1 MKLKCHLRVFAL
13 GMVTT
18 ACGGVVA
25 LGGPEPATGRV
36 EDALGTLPSGTL
48 TQASKVDLLLVV
60 DNSPSMSDKQEL
72 LRKSLPDLLTRLVSP
87 RCVDALGT
95 VVGSAVNGACA
106 SGLLEFAPVKDLHV
120 GVISSSLGGR
130 GGDLCAEVAPTNDEA
145 HLLQRGVDGAP
156 VPDAAAGVLAFGP
169 GAITDPERLRAD
181 VASLVSGV
189 RDDGCGF
196 EAPLESWY
204 RFLVQPDPYVSIGV
218 GPSRQAHQIG
228 VDETILRQRRD
239 FLRPDSLLTVV
250 MLTDEDDASVDPLS
264 VNGQGWNFANSQFAG
279 SRTVRSASW
288 SLGLESTA
296 PRGSSACATAP
307 ASDACNSCG
316 FAWNCNPDDP
326 MCQALRQDPS
336 CLVNGGY
343 YGFDEDSLNT
353 RFHRMK
359 QRFGLEPRYPVTR
372 YASGL
377 SSATVPDR
385 GGEHRP
391 FVSADTPP
399 QRMPYPPSYIG
410 TRNCSNPI
418 FSTNLPASSSDD
430 LCNLAPGPRS
440 RDLVVFTTITGV
452 PPSLVTKKHLED
464 ADWVRIL
471 GRDPSS
477 FDETG
482 IDAHM
487 VQSVKARAGL
497 PGESAASD
505 ADPVH
510 GRERNT
516 AGADLQF
523 ACTFPLDTPLRCTG
537 QVGCDCDEHG
547 LELGGPLCGKGE
559 EANVQL
565 RGKAYPGI
573 RPLEVA
579 RLLGGRATVASLC
592 PTHVTEAMPGDTQY
606 AYRAA
611 MFTLGDRMSRAL
623 VPAIQAR

>member
-1 MKLKCHLRVFAL
+1 MKLKYHLRVLAL

-25 LGGPEPATGRV
+25 LGGPEGPTARV
-36 EDALGTLPSGTL
+36 EDALGTMPTGTQ

-60 DNSPSMSDKQEL
+60 DNSPSMKDKQEL
-72 LRKSLPDLLTRLVSP
+72 LRKSLPDLLTRLVRP

-95 VVGSAVNGACA
+95 VVGSATNGACA
-106 SGLLEFAPVKDLHV
+106 SGLLEFAPVEDLHV

-130 GGDLCAEVAPTNDEA
+130 GGDLCANDPPMNDDA
-145 HLLQRGVDGAP
+145 HLLQRGADGAL
-156 VPDAAAGVLAFGP
+156 VADAAAGFLAFGP
-169 GAITDPERLRAD
+169 GAITEPERLRAD

-204 RFLVQPDPYVSIGV
+204 RFLVQPDPYASIGV
-218 GPSRQAHQIG
+218 DPSGQAHQIG

-250 MLTDEDDASVDPLS
+250 MLTDEDDASLDPLS
-264 VNGQGWNFANSQFAG
+264 VNAQGWVFANSQFPG
-279 SRTVRSASW
+279 SRTGRSW
-288 SLGLESTA
+288 VGPEIMTTA
-296 PRGSSACATAP
+296 ARGSSACASSP
-307 ASDACNSCG
+307 ASDACTSCA
-316 FAWNCNPDDP
+316 FAASCNAEDP
-326 MCQALRQDPS
+326 MCQALRRDPS
-336 CLVNGGY
+336 CLANDGY
-343 YGFDEDSLNT
+343 YGFEDDALNV

-359 QRFGLEPRYPVTR
+359 QRFGLEPRYPVAR

-391 FVSADTPP
+391 TVPADAPP
-399 QRMPYPPSYIG
+399 PMMPYPPSYIG

-418 FSTNLPASSSDD
+418 FSTNLPASATDE

-452 PPSLVTKKHLED
+452 PPSLVTKKHLEE
-464 ADWVRIL
+464 ADWVPIL
-471 GRDPSS
+471 GRDPGS

-482 IDAHM
+482 IDPHM
-487 VQSVKARAGL
+487 VQSAKPRPGL
-497 PGESAASD
+497 PGESAAND

-516 AGADLQF
+516 AGQDLQF
-523 ACTFPLDTPLRCTG
+523 ACTFPLDTPLHCAG
-537 QVGCDCDEHG
+537 PVGCECYEHG
-547 LELGGPLCGKGE
+547 PELGGPLCGTGE

-579 RLLGGRATVASLC
+579 RLLGGRATVSSLC
-592 PTHVTEAMPGDTQY
+592 PVHVTEAMPGDTQY

-623 VPAIQAR
+623 VPAIQTR